1 MAVVILLNYGFLAR
15 ICVVTDG
22 NKLPKVLSFCDRLFL
37 LLMFWAIIFQ
47 FNKFGGSSQCF
58 HDTARSSA
66 FLDISVLKTTNN
78 LLEEACIAD
87 GNLSTSKVFAEELQ
101 SCLEN
106 GEEMLGIF
114 VSRLGLACGQNS
126 HMRKTIRPA
135 MQAVLEG
142 DSKTNRKERNSY
154 QLDPWGSQG
163 PRHIQQKSAY
173 GTE

>member
-1 MAVVILLNYGFLAR
+1 
-15 ICVVTDG
+15 
-22 NKLPKVLSFCDRLFL
+22 
-37 LLMFWAIIFQ
+37 MFWAIIFQ
-47 FNKFGGSSQCF
+47 FNQFGGSSQCF

-78 LLEEACIAD
+78 LLQEACIAD
-87 GNLSTSKVFAEELQ
+87 GNLSTCKVFAEELQ

-114 VSRLGLACGQNS
+114 VSRPGLACGQNS

>member
-15 ICVVTDG
+15 IYVRWKQVIE
-22 NKLPKVLSFCDRLFL
+22 SFIILRSIIPSFNV
-37 LLMFWAIIFQ
+37 WAIIFQ
-47 FNKFGGSSQCF
+47 FNQFGGSSQCF

-66 FLDISVLKTTNN
+66 FLDICVLKTTNN

-114 VSRLGLACGQNS
+114 LSRPGLACCQNS

>member
-1 MAVVILLNYGFLAR
+1 MAV
-15 ICVVTDG
+15 
-22 NKLPKVLSFCDRLFL
+22 PK
-37 LLMFWAIIFQ
+37 
-47 FNKFGGSSQCF
+47 CF

-87 GNLSTSKVFAEELQ
+87 GNLSRSKVFAEELQ

-154 QLDPWGSQG
+154 QLDP
-163 PRHIQQKSAY
+163 
-173 GTE
+173 